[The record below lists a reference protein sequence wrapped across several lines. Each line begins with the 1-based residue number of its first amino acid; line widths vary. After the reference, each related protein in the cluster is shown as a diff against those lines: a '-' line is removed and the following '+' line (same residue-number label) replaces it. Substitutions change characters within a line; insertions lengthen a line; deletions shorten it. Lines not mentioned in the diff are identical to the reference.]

1 VFYLLR
7 LKLLMKMRSQR
18 KMLTVNREKPR
29 FLIFLLLRVE
39 DSTLE
44 R

>member
-1 VFYLLR
+1 
-7 LKLLMKMRSQR
+7 
-18 KMLTVNREKPR
+18 MLTVNREKPR

-44 R
+44 RWTELESLEIQHSS